1 MCPGHRLVTLI
12 LSDIVV
18 ILLVLLSSHWL
29 LSQGSVKAILEEAV
43 KKNKVRGPSE
53 AISTQAEIRV
63 LEICCLFEY
72 VIFTICKGAKK
83 VKGSKN

>member
-53 AISTQAEIRV
+53 AISTQTKIRV
-63 LEICCLFEY
+63 LEICCEY

>member
-1 MCPGHRLVTLI
+1 MCPGHHLVTLI

-18 ILLVLLSSHWL
+18 ILLVLLSPHWP
-29 LSQGSVKAILEEAV
+29 LSQGKVKAILEEAV

-53 AISTQAEIRV
+53 AILTPAEVRV
-63 LEICCLFEY
+63 LEICCLFQY